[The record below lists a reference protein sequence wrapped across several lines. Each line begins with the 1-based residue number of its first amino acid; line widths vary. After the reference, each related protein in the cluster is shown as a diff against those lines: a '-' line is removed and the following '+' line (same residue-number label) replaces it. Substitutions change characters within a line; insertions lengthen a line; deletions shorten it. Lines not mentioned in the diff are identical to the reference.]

1 MGYFKELHA
10 IRMAQ
15 KARDIGLSKNK
26 EVIKVKYFDETDG
39 LDASIVHILNLRL
52 EEVKEKANRKI
63 SETVDECKNTFTRL
77 KQYESL
83 PSNMRFLVH

>member
-1 MGYFKELHA
+1 
-10 IRMAQ
+10 
-15 KARDIGLSKNK
+15 
-26 EVIKVKYFDETDG
+26 VIKVKYFDETDG

-77 KQYESL
+77 K
-83 PSNMRFLVH
+83 